1 MATNGRVQGIYI
13 SVPTRTAAPL
23 IKKISDDDV
32 PPAHLLYSEE
42 IADEAGDQARLLF
55 VAAGYEDDETV
66 WATLYKIAPNG
77 GLEWSQAYPID
88 GPAAS

>member
-1 MATNGRVQGIYI
+1 MTTNGRAQGIYI
-13 SVPTRTAAPL
+13 SVPTRTGTPL
-23 IKKISDDDV
+23 TEQLSDDYA
-32 PPAHLLYSEE
+32 PEGMLYSERL
-42 IADEAGDQARLLF
+42 ADEAADQGRQLF

-77 GLEWSQAYPID
+77 GLEWSQAYPIN